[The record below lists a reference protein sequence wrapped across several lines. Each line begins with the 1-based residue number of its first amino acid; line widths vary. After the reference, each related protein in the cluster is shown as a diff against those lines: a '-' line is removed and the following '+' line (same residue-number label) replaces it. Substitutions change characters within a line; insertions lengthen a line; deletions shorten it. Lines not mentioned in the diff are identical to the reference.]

1 MLKTA
6 IVFLSSPQPSTIRC
20 WWITPKNRITE
31 ETLAKLQDLAKE
43 CDLAGAIKS
52 MFSGEKINR
61 TEKPRRAARSAA

>member
-6 IVFLSSPQPSTIRC
+6 IVFLSSPQPSAIRC
-20 WWITPKNRITE
+20 WWITKNRITE

-52 MFSGEKINR
+52 MLSWREDQ
-61 TEKPRRAARSAA
+61 PH